1 LTLLV
6 GWQGGYPACK
16 KLSGGCWHGYLSG
29 ARCRLAQLMPL
40 PLTVCCFSK
49 IQIVLPF
56 WYRLTRVEKEL
67 LNGCVCVCL
76 LLCICAQLFLN
87 LASQVLK
94 ARETQYQ
101 EESSLQQRK
110 LSSMR
115 IRPSTQFS
123 HGKKNCC
130 WYANQQICETKWSCS
145 IL

>member
-1 LTLLV
+1 V
-6 GWQGGYPACK
+6 GAGMVIC
-16 KLSGGCWHGYLSG
+16 LERG
-29 ARCRLAQLMPL
+29 ADLHMAQLMPL
-40 PLTVCCFSK
+40 PLTVSCFSK

-67 LNGCVCVCL
+67 LNGCVCL

-130 WYANQQICETKWSCS
+130 
-145 IL
+145 